1 MSARASQA
9 RVLLCPRNNFIL
21 FAAFCSFVLAFYSFL
36 FFLFFFF
43 GFQCEKLQL
52 QLHRFLASVNAASL
66 RLHDPHSPLDP
77 FALTAAADG
86 ISLVSPCRIS
96 LVVLALFSG
105 RRSSSSSCCPATVVA
120 AAERFMAL
128 VSPSPLSSRSV
139 HFSLLVC
146 LPSFYA
152 MQLNSWQLFYVS
164 PPSYLLPPPLSVSRR
179 NCAQIGSAFYC
190 CCCCCCSL

>member
-1 MSARASQA
+1 M
-9 RVLLCPRNNFIL
+9 
-21 FAAFCSFVLAFYSFL
+21 
-36 FFLFFFF
+36 FFF

-66 RLHDPHSPLDP
+66 RLHDPYSPLDP

-105 RRSSSSSCCPATVVA
+105 RRSSSSSSCCPATVVA

-164 PPSYLLPPPLSVSRR
+164 PPFYLLPPYYPFPVEIAHKLAARFTAAVVVAAAFDNFTPHRR
-179 NCAQIGSAFYC
+179 WQRTSAIGHE
-190 CCCCCCSL
+190 LLP